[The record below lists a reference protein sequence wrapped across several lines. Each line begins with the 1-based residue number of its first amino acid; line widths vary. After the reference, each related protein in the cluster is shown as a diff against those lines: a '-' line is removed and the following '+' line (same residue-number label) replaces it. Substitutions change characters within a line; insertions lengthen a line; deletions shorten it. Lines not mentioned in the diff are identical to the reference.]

1 MRFSDPRNTKEYE
14 ERVARNRS
22 RASPTTIQDSLRQ
35 TVNVR
40 GVVSTRT
47 FFTERIQQGDINNT
61 RMLEIECL
69 NEETWHIK
77 MYWVLVNDDDT
88 IEDVEKQWSNIFWGD
103 AMSRRTIIA
112 LGPLFEQGNG
122 MSIARETPV
131 RSMPPYSLLVFPV
144 RTNAELALAAARS
157 SDGPRS

>member
-1 MRFSDPRNTKEYE
+1 MRCSDPRDIREYV
-14 ERVARNRS
+14 ERVAHNRS

-35 TVNVR
+35 TENVR

-47 FFTERIQQGDINNT
+47 FFTERTQQGDIENT
-61 RMLEIECL
+61 RVLEIECL
-69 NEETWHIK
+69 NMETWFMK

-103 AMSRRTIIA
+103 SISRRTIIA

-122 MSIARETPV
+122 IPIARETPV
-131 RSMPPYSLLVFPV
+131 RSMPTYSCLVFRV
-144 RTNAELALAAARS
+144 WTNAELALAAARS